1 MKIFLIT
8 LAVIAFVITAVLITP
23 IGVIIKNNK
32 NGELDFRFKIWFVKF
47 GAPSKKTKKEKKK
60 KDNKASKLIKEAFG
74 LDKLSDRSTRA
85 EGIKQTASLV
95 KSVFDGVGNIF
106 SHTVAKKL
114 KFKVVCA
121 STDPADAANSFGLTC
136 AIVYPVVGFIKSRL
150 KKVKKSGEL
159 IDIRCDF
166 ESDDESFDYNIE
178 LSVRF
183 VHILSQIIKLFLNVK

>member
-1 MKIFLIT
+1 MIGKILLIL
-8 LAVIAFVITAVLITP
+8 LAVIVFLAAAVLLAP

-32 NGELDFRFKIWFVKF
+32 KNELELRFKIWFVKF
-47 GAPSKKTKKEKKK
+47 GAPSKKPKSKQ
-60 KDNKASKLIKEAFG
+60 NGKATKLIKEAFG
-74 LDKLSDRSTRA
+74 LDKLSDTSTRA

-95 KSVFDGVGNIF
+95 KSVFEGVGNIF
-106 SHTVAKKL
+106 SHTSAKKL
-114 KFKVVCA
+114 KLKIVCA

-166 ESDDESFDYNIE
+166 ETDDESFDYDIE

-183 VHILSQIIKLFLNVK
+183 VHILAQTVKLFSKLQ